1 MNELATVFRDL
12 YCFETTTKRLNHERR
27 AQMQMNLHLAEF
39 LYEYDDPHT
48 LIIIYYA
55 GHGFSDMSK
64 EGTLKLNG

>member
-1 MNELATVFRDL
+1 
-12 YCFETTTKRLNHERR
+12 
-27 AQMQMNLHLAEF
+27 MQMNLHLAEF